1 MIQHSEVVINIFQ
14 KLVKIEHKNV
24 TSVSSII

>member
-1 MIQHSEVVINIFQ
+1 MIQHWEVMKNLFQ